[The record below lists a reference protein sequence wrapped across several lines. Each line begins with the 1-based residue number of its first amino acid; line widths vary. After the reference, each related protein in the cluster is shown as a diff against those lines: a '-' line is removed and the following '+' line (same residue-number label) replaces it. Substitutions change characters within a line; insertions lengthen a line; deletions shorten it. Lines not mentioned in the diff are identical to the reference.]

1 MTHFEDKGE
10 CFELIFLIYHSQEH
24 IATPDALARLFVPQV
39 FYVDVYQSLRLWLLI
54 SKVCVNWNISGNAPL
69 HLSSRVAGR

>member
-39 FYVDVYQSLRLWLLI
+39 FRRIIKLKALAFDFEEIRF
-54 SKVCVNWNISGNAPL
+54 A
-69 HLSSRVAGR
+69 